1 MILNGGNSMSNWKKL
16 ILILAI
22 TWAVAMVIVIVIK
35 FVPA

>member
-1 MILNGGNSMSNWKKL
+1 MSNWQKL
-16 ILILAI
+16 VLILAI